1 MNSSDEETN
10 LPDIPYTPIGV
21 GQRIVFKP
29 PLKTVSKPKKQ
40 KSGQIK
46 PLRLSSYRLPVN
58 KYIRPGNSS
67 TTPVISDSSNIS
79 LEISSS
85 AENIRY
91 VRIGEVGIH
100 ILKCV

>member
-1 MNSSDEETN
+1 MNSSDEETY
-10 LPDIPYTPIGV
+10 LPDIPYTPIGI

-40 KSGQIK
+40 KSGQK
-46 PLRLSSYRLPVN
+46 MPQKLSSYRLPVN
-58 KYIRPGNSS
+58 KYIRPRNSF

-91 VRIGEVGIH
+91 VRIGEVVIY
-100 ILKCV
+100 ILKCM